1 MKYFVR
7 SVKYLVYFTLM
18 CGIILVLTFHFS
30 VKPEGLTLMDMLM
43 VDGSIYKMLAFFV
56 AVAAIYPALGF
67 QKKPLYVSNLKEHR
81 KELVELFE
89 NTNYVVASES
99 ATSISFK
106 LRNPFL
112 RLMRLF
118 EDTITIDF
126 SDNPVIIEG
135 LRKDVLRFSRGIE
148 YICREGEEEA
158 K

>member
-18 CGIILVLTFHFS
+18 CSIILVLTFHFS
-30 VKPEGLTLMDMLM
+30 VKPEGLTLMDMLL

-56 AVAAIYPALGF
+56 AVAAVYPALGF
-67 QKKPLYVSNLKEHR
+67 QNKPVYVSNIQEHKKEIIN
-81 KELVELFE
+81 LFE
-89 NTNYVVASES
+89 NANYVVASET

-112 RLMRLF
+112 RVLRLC
-118 EDTITIDF
+118 EDYVTIDF
-126 SDNPVIIEG
+126 SESPVMMEG

-148 YICREGEEEA
+148 YICREEE

>member
-1 MKYFVR
+1 MKYLIR
-7 SVKYLVYFTLM
+7 SVKYLVYFTVM

-67 QKKPLYVSNLKEHR
+67 QKKPVYVSNIKEHR
-81 KELVELFE
+81 KEIVELFE
-89 NTNYVVASES
+89 NANYVIDQET
-99 ATSISFK
+99 ATSITFK

-112 RLMRLF
+112 RFMRLC
-118 EDTITIDF
+118 EDYVIIDF
-126 SDNPVIIEG
+126 SENPATMEG

-148 YICREGEEEA
+148 YICRQDEE
-158 K
+158 

>member
-1 MKYFVR
+1 MKYLIR
-7 SVKYLVYFTLM
+7 SVKYLVYFTVM

-67 QKKPLYVSNLKEHR
+67 QNKPVYVSNVKEHK
-81 KELVELFE
+81 KEIIELFE
-89 NTNYVVASES
+89 NANYVIADET
-99 ATSISFK
+99 ATSITFK

-112 RLMRLF
+112 RLMRLY
-118 EDTITIDF
+118 EDYVVIDF
-126 SDNPVIIEG
+126 SENPVMMEG

-148 YICREGEEEA
+148 YICRKDEE
-158 K
+158 